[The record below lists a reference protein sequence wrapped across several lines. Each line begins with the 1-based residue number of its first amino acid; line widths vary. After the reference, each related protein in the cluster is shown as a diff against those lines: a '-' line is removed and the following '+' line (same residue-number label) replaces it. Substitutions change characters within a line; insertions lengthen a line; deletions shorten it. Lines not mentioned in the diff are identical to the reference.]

1 MVRGHTVHWNL
12 EKVLS
17 GDLPATT
24 SFLACSASP
33 RLVRTMLLALILA
46 VLLEDGSGT
55 IVKCCGLS
63 EAFVAKTKSCE
74 ETDPGNIW
82 QPSAA
87 YKPFKDENGQ
97 LVALSTQEVAGLA
110 IAANFLDDVVN
121 HRVENCSDLYMLDTT
136 DEWRLVEG
144 GMLEHQGY
152 GLTNGYCIE
161 HMLHQD
167 GSLGTFVLRC
177 LKPESNTTE
186 VKEECLNTQSSHLLV
201 IFTVLG
207 VISLVFLLVTLIVYV
222 TVPDLFNL
230 HGKIVV
236 SNVSSIFLVT
246 SYLLIVYNAPIPQ
259 GSTSCAVLGYTG
271 YYTSMAMFAWMT
283 VRPSKV

>member
-1 MVRGHTVHWNL
+1 ML
-12 EKVLS
+12 LS
-17 GDLPATT
+17 GLTW
-24 SFLACSASP
+24 S
-33 RLVRTMLLALILA
+33 VILLT
-46 VLLEDGSGT
+46 GQSWGT
-55 IVKCCGLS
+55 VVKCCAPS
-63 EAFVAKTKSCE
+63 EIFSNSSCVDAKDKG
-74 ETDPGNIW
+74 DLW
-82 QPSAA
+82 QPTIV
-87 YKPFKDENGQ
+87 YRTKDENGQ

-110 IAANFLDDVVN
+110 IAANFFDDIFN
-121 HRVENCSDLYMLDTT
+121 HRVENCSDLYMLDSTQQ
-136 DEWRLVEG
+136 WRLVKG
-144 GMLEHQGY
+144 GLLEHQGY
-152 GLTNGYCIE
+152 GLISGYCID

-167 GSLGTFVLRC
+167 GNLDTFVLRC
-177 LKPESNTTE
+177 QEQESNTTE

-283 VRPSKV
+283 VRPDWFKRQ

>member
-1 MVRGHTVHWNL
+1 MSIHLCLGWFGPRCNNYFQML
-12 EKVLS
+12 LS
-17 GDLPATT
+17 GLTW
-24 SFLACSASP
+24 S
-33 RLVRTMLLALILA
+33 VILLT
-46 VLLEDGSGT
+46 GQSWGT
-55 IVKCCGLS
+55 VVKCCAPS
-63 EAFVAKTKSCE
+63 EIFSNSSCVDAKDKG
-74 ETDPGNIW
+74 DLW
-82 QPSAA
+82 QPTIVYRAKDDQLANLSAR
-87 YKPFKDENGQ
+87 E
-97 LVALSTQEVAGLA
+97 LVNLTVEGSFLELWLSKRNKSWVA
-110 IAANFLDDVVN
+110 
-121 HRVENCSDLYMLDTT
+121 NCSEVYELEPTE
-136 DEWRLVEG
+136 EWRLVEG

-152 GLTNGYCIE
+152 GLTTGYCVDHE
-161 HMLHQD
+161 LHPD
-167 GSLGTFVLRC
+167 GKVDTLVLRC
-177 LKPESNTTE
+177 LEGNTTE

-271 YYTSMAMFAWMT
+271 YYTSLAMFAWMT

>member
-1 MVRGHTVHWNL
+1 M
-12 EKVLS
+12 
-17 GDLPATT
+17 
-24 SFLACSASP
+24 F
-33 RLVRTMLLALILA
+33 LALILA
-46 VLLEDGSGT
+46 LAVLLEEGSGT
-55 IVKCCGLS
+55 IVKCCGPS
-63 EAFVAKTKSCE
+63 EAFLANTKSCE

-87 YKPFKDENGQ
+87 YKPSKDENGQ
-97 LVALSTQEVAGLA
+97 LVALSAQEVAGLA
-110 IAANFLDDVVN
+110 IAANFFDDIFN
-121 HRVENCSDLYMLDTT
+121 HRVENCSDLYMLDSTQQ
-136 DEWRLVEG
+136 WRLVKG
-144 GMLEHQGY
+144 GLLEHQGY
-152 GLTNGYCIE
+152 GLISGYCID

-167 GSLGTFVLRC
+167 GNLDTFVLRC
-177 LKPESNTTE
+177 QEQESNTTE

-259 GSTSCAVLGYTG
+259 GSTSCALLGYAG

-283 VRPSKV
+283 VMMVVMMMKAMAIYIL